1 MTEPVP
7 WVQTNLR
14 EVDAS
19 DAKRLVIQLADMRA
33 NVVLMGMAALPRT
46 IRRKRPITT
55 PSPYLPAGRDMFGDV
70 VREALARGIRVEGR
84 YDFSNT
90 PEAAYHAHPEW
101 LFRKANSEPVV
112 YKGLYST

>member
-33 NVVLMGMAALPRT
+33 NIVLMGMAALPRT
-46 IRRKRPITT
+46 IRRKCPITT
-55 PSPYLPAGRDMFGDV
+55 PVRTFQRVTTCSETLYEKLL
-70 VREALARGIRVEGR
+70 REAFVWKAGTTSAIPQRLHTMPIPSGCFGR
-84 YDFSNT
+84 RTVSR
-90 PEAAYHAHPEW
+90 
-101 LFRKANSEPVV
+101 LSIKV
-112 YKGLYST
+112 YST